1 MGFFDPG
8 KTRFDINP
16 FIQPAISGLEDF
28 AGGIGL
34 GKAGKTAK
42 HMLGQMESGDFGG
55 TAGTFLS
62 PIHDRFAA
70 DTREAL
76 RANSMGGNV
85 FVQGSQPALMA
96 NIEQDTRRKMAE
108 GEGMA
113 YGQAIPQLYNQAS
126 GVFQNAL
133 NSREQMELAAREA
146 ALRGR
151 LGASQAV
158 GTPSTWQ
165 NIMGVGQGVGQLAAL
180 I

>member
-1 MGFFDPG
+1 MGFFSGGVDFH
-8 KTRFDINP
+8 TNP
-16 FIQPAISGLEDF
+16 FILPAISGLEQF
-28 AGGIGL
+28 GAGVGL

-42 HMLGQMESGDFGG
+42 HMLNQMESGDYGG

-70 DTREAL
+70 DTREAI
-76 RANSMGGNV
+76 RSNSMGGNA

-108 GEGMA
+108 GEGLA
-113 YGQAIPQLYNQAS
+113 YGQAIPQLYSQAAS
-126 GVFQNAL
+126 TFQNAL
-133 NSREQMELAAREA
+133 NTKEQMQLAAQEA
-146 ALRGR
+146 ALRAR

-158 GTPSTWQ
+158 NTPSTWQ
-165 NIMGVGQGVGQLAAL
+165 NVMSVGQGAGQLAAL